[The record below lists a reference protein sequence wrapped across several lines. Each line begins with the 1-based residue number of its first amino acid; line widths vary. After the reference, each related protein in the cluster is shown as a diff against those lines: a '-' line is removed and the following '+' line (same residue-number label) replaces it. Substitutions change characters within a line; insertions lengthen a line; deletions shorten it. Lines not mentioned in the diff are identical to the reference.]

1 VVSFCLW
8 HSALEMKVFPSQLQ
22 FFEGF
27 LDFTTGLIFSHFRSI
42 REHYENKAVIADE
55 GELVV
60 F

>member
-1 VVSFCLW
+1 
-8 HSALEMKVFPSQLQ
+8 MKVFPSQLQ